1 MSTKVI
7 LITGCSSG
15 FGEITAKTLSQ
26 KGHTVY
32 ASMRDVHGRN
42 RKKSEALRT
51 WAQSNNQDL
60 RTIEIDVA
68 NEGSIHQGVEQIL
81 ALSGHIDVLVNNAG
95 WGSIGFVETYSLKEA
110 KEQFEVNVFGLF
122 NLTKS
127 VLPYMRKQQS
137 GLIINISSIVGRA
150 VFPMFSMYCASK
162 FAVEGMSQSWKYELA
177 PIGVDSVIVEPGIYP
192 TTNFFQKLQSY
203 SPEPNEKVNK
213 AYGDLANMP
222 QAFGEKVAQ
231 MVESGNFNDP
241 QIVADTIAKL
251 IETPFGQ
258 RPIRVVA
265 DPMTESLYQPY
276 NDQAESLQGK
286 FLEMF
291 MG

>member
-1 MSTKVI
+1 MSKII

-15 FGEITAKTLSQ
+15 FGEITAKTLA
-26 KGHTVY
+26 KNGHTVY
-32 ASMRDVHGRN
+32 ASMRDTGGRN
-42 RKKSEALRT
+42 RAKAQALT
-51 WAQSNNQDL
+51 EWAQTNNLDL
-60 RTIEIDVA
+60 RTLEIDVV
-68 NEGSIHQGVEQIL
+68 EKESIQHGIAHIL
-81 ALSGHIDVLVNNAG
+81 SESGGIDVLVNNAG
-95 WGSIGFVETYSLKEA
+95 WGGLGFIETYSLQLA

-122 NLTKS
+122 NVTKA
-127 VLPYMRKQQS
+127 VLPTMRGQHS

-192 TTNFFQKLQSY
+192 TTNFFEKLQSN
-203 SPEPNEKVNK
+203 SPTPDETINT

-222 QAFGEKVAQ
+222 QAFGEKVEQ

-241 QIVADTIAKL
+241 QIVADTILNL
-251 IETPFGQ
+251 INTPYGQ

-286 FLEMF
+286 FLEIF